1 MGKYDSKLLDPH
13 RTFGYRRYNDDDD
26 NAMNIGEWQPVTSTF
41 SACLQNNHHHYPGL
55 LRLSHDKSEYD
66 FGFVTVKV
74 MKYFGLV
81 KATRTGE
88 EVPKGVPL
96 GALDF

>member
-1 MGKYDSKLLDPH
+1 
-13 RTFGYRRYNDDDD
+13 
-26 NAMNIGEWQPVTSTF
+26 
-41 SACLQNNHHHYPGL
+41 

-66 FGFVTVKV
+66 FGFVTVKF
-74 MKYFGLV
+74 MKYLGLV

-88 EVPKGVPL
+88 EVPKDAPL